1 MFLMVK
7 GYFCFCKDIYSSA
20 FTNRK
25 LQKKRVVTSS
35 FYFFSID
42 WRRGEYHWEVVVL
55 STE

>member
-25 LQKKRVVTSS
+25 IQKKRVVTSS